1 MSGNN
6 NIQMLGLSGKKS
18 CHEKLF
24 QNLPKNSKTYQKIVY
39 FTFSLTWN
47 FTCTSFCSCYSGRK
61 FIKWKHKSPGLF

>member
-24 QNLPKNSKTYQKIVY
+24 QNLPKNCVLHIFFNMKFHLHVILQLLQWQKIY
-39 FTFSLTWN
+39 
-47 FTCTSFCSCYSGRK
+47 
-61 FIKWKHKSPGLF
+61 